1 MSYARLSKKP
11 SLFRSFTGL
20 EISEFNAIYA
30 EIESTYNEHERK
42 RLSRRKRERKVGAA
56 GRSFKLKV
64 KERFFLIL
72 LVYYRLYI
80 TYTLSGFLFDLDQSN
95 ICRDISMYRTTYQSL
110 CIPLPKKL
118 YKRTRRLRTID
129 EVEEEYFPGFKAFID
144 SSEQEIPRPKNK
156 RRRKS
161 YYSGKK
167 KKHTIKTQYMV
178 NGEGT
183 ILLHKTRHDRGRIHD
198 YEIFKNKHPITPLQ
212 VENVL
217 DLGYLGVQNDF
228 PTVKSVLPF
237 RKKRKK
243 GELPDEEKRHNRKHS
258 KLRVIVE
265 HTVSRIKKFGIMGT
279 KFRNRLG
286 RYDHASDIVSGLV
299 NFRIMMR
306 TNRMVLL

>member
-11 SLFRSFTGL
+11 LLFRSFTGL

-42 RLSRRKRERKVGAA
+42 RLSRRKRERKVGA
-56 GRSFKLKV
+56 GRPFKLKV
-64 KERFFLIL
+64 KERLLIL

-95 ICRDISMYRTTYQSL
+95 VCRDICMLEPLVKL

-118 YKRTRRLRTID
+118 YKRTRRLRTTD
-129 EVEEEYFPGFKAFID
+129 EVEEYFPGFKAFID

-156 RRRKS
+156 RRKKS

-183 ILLHKTRHDRGRIHD
+183 ILHKTGHDRGRIHD

-217 DLGYLGVQNDF
+217 DLGYIGVKNDF

-243 GELPDEEKRHNRKHS
+243 SELSDEEKKYNRKHS

-265 HTVSRIKKFGIMGT
+265 HTVSRIKKFGIMGA
-279 KFRNRLG
+279 KFRNKLG

-299 NFRIMMR
+299 NFRIMR
-306 TNRMVLL
+306 TNNRTLL

>member
-1 MSYARLSKKP
+1 VLMSYARLSRRP
-11 SLFRSFTGL
+11 LLFKSFTGL
-20 EISEFNAIYA
+20 YISEFDVISR
-30 EIESTYNEHERK
+30 EIESRYEEHERK
-42 RLSRRKRERKVGAA
+42 RLSKRMRQRDVGA
-56 GRSFKLKV
+56 GRPFKLKV
-64 KERFFLIL
+64 KERFLML

-95 ICRDISMYRTTYQSL
+95 ICRDMSIIEPLVKR

-129 EVEEEYFPGFKAFID
+129 EVEEYFPGFKAFID
-144 SSEQEIPRPKNK
+144 SSEQEIPRPENK
-156 RRRKS
+156 RKRKS

-178 NGEGT
+178 NSEGT
-183 ILLHKTRHDRGRIHD
+183 ILHKTGHDRGRIHD
-198 YEIFKNKHPITPLQ
+198 YEIFKNKHPTTPLQ
-212 VENVL
+212 VENVF
-217 DLGYLGVQNDF
+217 DLGYMGVKNDF

-243 GELPDEEKRHNRKHS
+243 SELSNEEKRHNRNHF

-286 RYDHASDIVSGLV
+286 RYDRTSDIVSGLV

-306 TNRMVLL
+306 TNNRTLL

>member
-1 MSYARLSKKP
+1 MSYARLSRKP
-11 SLFRSFTGL
+11 LLFKSFTGL
-20 EISEFNAIYA
+20 YISEFDVISR
-30 EIESTYNEHERK
+30 EIESRYEEHERK
-42 RLSRRKRERKVGAA
+42 RLSKRGRQRDVGA
-56 GRSFKLKV
+56 GRPFKLKV
-64 KERFFLIL
+64 KERFLML
-72 LVYYRLYI
+72 LVYYRLYT

-95 ICRDISMYRTTYQSL
+95 ICRDMSIIEPLVRR

-129 EVEEEYFPGFKAFID
+129 EVEEYFPGFKAFID
-144 SSEQEIPRPKNK
+144 SSEQEIPRPENK
-156 RRRKS
+156 RKRKS

-167 KKHTIKTQYMV
+167 KKHTVKTQYMV
-178 NGEGT
+178 NSEGT
-183 ILLHKTRHDRGRIHD
+183 ILHKTGHDRGRIHD
-198 YEIFKNKHPITPLQ
+198 YEIFKNKHPKTPLQ

-243 GELPDEEKRHNRKHS
+243 GELSDEEKKYNRMHS

-279 KFRNRLG
+279 KFRNKLG
-286 RYDHASDIVSGLV
+286 RYDHASNIVSGLV

-306 TNRMVLL
+306 TNNRTLL

>member
-11 SLFRSFTGL
+11 LLFRSFTGL
-20 EISEFNAIYA
+20 EISEFNDIYA
-30 EIESTYNEHERK
+30 KIESRYNEHERK
-42 RLSRRKRERKVGAA
+42 RLSRTKRERKVGA
-56 GRSFKLKV
+56 GRPFKLKV
-64 KERFFLIL
+64 KERFFLML

-95 ICRDISMYRTTYQSL
+95 ICRDISIIEPLIKL
-110 CIPLPKKL
+110 CVPLPKKL
-118 YKRTRRLRTID
+118 YKRTRRSRTID

-178 NGEGT
+178 NGEGL
-183 ILLHKTRHDRGRIHD
+183 ILHKTEHKKGRKHD
-198 YEIFKNKHPITPLQ
+198 YEIFKNNHPITPIQ
-212 VENVL
+212 VENVF
-217 DLGYLGVQNDF
+217 DLGYMGVKNDF

-243 GELPDEEKRHNRKHS
+243 GELSNEEKKHNRKHS

-265 HTVSRIKKFGIMGT
+265 HTVSRIKKYGIMGAR
-279 KFRNRLG
+279 FRNRLG
-286 RYDHASDIVSGLV
+286 RYDRTSDIVSGLV

-306 TNRMVLL
+306 TNRMLL

>member
-1 MSYARLSKKP
+1 MSYTRLSKRP
-11 SLFRSFTGL
+11 LLFRSFTGL
-20 EISEFNAIYA
+20 EISEFNEIYA
-30 EIESTYNEHERK
+30 EIESKYNEHERK
-42 RLSRRKRERKVGAA
+42 RLSRTKRERKVGA
-56 GRSFKLKV
+56 GRPFKLKV
-64 KERFFLIL
+64 RERFLML

-95 ICRDISMYRTTYQSL
+95 VCRDISIIEPLVKL

-129 EVEEEYFPGFKAFID
+129 EVEEYFPGFKAFID

-161 YYSGKK
+161 YYSGKR
-167 KKHTIKTQYMV
+167 KKHTVKIQYMV
-178 NGEGT
+178 NSEGL
-183 ILLHKTRHDRGRIHD
+183 ILHKTEHKKGRKHD
-198 YEIFKNKHPITPLQ
+198 YDIFKNKHPTTPLQ
-212 VENVL
+212 VENVF
-217 DLGYLGVQNDF
+217 DLGYMGVQNDF

-237 RKKRKK
+237 RKKRKS
-243 GELPDEEKRHNRKHS
+243 ELSDGEKRHNRKHS

-279 KFRNRLG
+279 KFRNKLG

-306 TNRMVLL
+306 TNGGMSL

>member
-1 MSYARLSKKP
+1 MSYSRLSKKP
-11 SLFRSFTGL
+11 LLFRSFTGL
-20 EISEFNAIYA
+20 EISEFNGIYA

-42 RLSRRKRERKVGAA
+42 RLSRRKRERKVGA
-56 GRSFKLKV
+56 GRQFKLKV
-64 KERFFLIL
+64 KERFLML

-95 ICRDISMYRTTYQSL
+95 VCRDICMLEPLVKQ

-129 EVEEEYFPGFKAFID
+129 EIEEYFPGFKAFID
-144 SSEQEIPRPKNK
+144 STEQEIPTPTKNK
-156 RRRKS
+156 RKRKTF
-161 YYSGKK
+161 YSGKK
-167 KKHTIKTQYMV
+167 KKHTVKTQLMV
-178 NGEGT
+178 NNEGL
-183 ILLHKTRHDRGRIHD
+183 ILHKTGHDRGRIHD

-217 DLGYLGVQNDF
+217 DLGYLGVKSDF
-228 PTVKSVLPF
+228 PTVKYVLPF
-237 RKKRKK
+237 RKRRKS
-243 GELPDEEKRHNRKHS
+243 ELSDEEKRYNGKHS
-258 KLRVIVE
+258 KLRVIIE
-265 HTVSRIKKFGIMGT
+265 HTISRIKKFGIMGT

-306 TNRMVLL
+306 TNRTLL

>member
-1 MSYARLSKKP
+1 MSYTRLSKRP
-11 SLFRSFTGL
+11 LLFRSFTGL
-20 EISEFNAIYA
+20 EISEFNEIYA
-30 EIESTYNEHERK
+30 EIESRYNEHERK
-42 RLSRRKRERKVGAA
+42 RLSRTKRERKVGA
-56 GRSFKLKV
+56 GRPFKLKV
-64 KERFFLIL
+64 RERFLML

-95 ICRDISMYRTTYQSL
+95 VCRDISIIEPLVKL

-129 EVEEEYFPGFKAFID
+129 EVEEYFPGFKAFID

-161 YYSGKK
+161 YYSGKR
-167 KKHTIKTQYMV
+167 KKHTVKIQYMV
-178 NGEGT
+178 NSEGL
-183 ILLHKTRHDRGRIHD
+183 ILHKTEHKKGRKHD
-198 YEIFKNKHPITPLQ
+198 YDIFKNKHPTTPLQ
-212 VENVL
+212 VENVF
-217 DLGYLGVQNDF
+217 DLGYMGVQNDF

-237 RKKRKK
+237 RKKRKS
-243 GELPDEEKRHNRKHS
+243 ELSDGEKRHNRKHS

-279 KFRNRLG
+279 KFRNKLG

-306 TNRMVLL
+306 TNGGMPL